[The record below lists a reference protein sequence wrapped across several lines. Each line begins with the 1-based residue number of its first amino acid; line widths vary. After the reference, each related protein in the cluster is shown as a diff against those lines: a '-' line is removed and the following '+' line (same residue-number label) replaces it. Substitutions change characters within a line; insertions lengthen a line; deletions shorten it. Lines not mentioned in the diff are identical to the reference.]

1 MILMTAILLALQAAP
16 TLAMVES
23 LPPGEA
29 GELVLAGRDHG
40 PIAAIV
46 VPRLNDLPPGFA
58 ERQLVERPVAEKDGC
73 VRKRWTVTFAR
84 KAGEAESRPESSDLW
99 AGIEV
104 ALPGLAGC
112 PDDGYVRLDP
122 GLAPIQALP
131 ALKHLDAL
139 RSGDAQ
145 ASFTCSDQTTS
156 DLCGDPKALRRKLA
170 ALSPWAL
177 TRQNE
182 QMIFWLGVPGQV
194 VTEVRYSLAHPKH
207 VTVARRIPAPF

>member
-1 MILMTAILLALQAAP
+1 MILSAVAVMLQAAP

-29 GELVLAGRDHG
+29 GGLVLAGKDHG

-58 ERQLVERPVAEKDGC
+58 ERQLVERPVAEKGAC

-84 KAGEAESRPESSDLW
+84 KAGETESRVESSDIW
-99 AGIEV
+99 AGIEI

-112 PDDGYVRLDP
+112 PDDDYLRLDP
-122 GLAPIQALP
+122 GLKPIQALP

-139 RSGDAQ
+139 RRGDAQ

-156 DLCGDPKALRRKLA
+156 DLCADPKALRQKLA

-177 TRQNE
+177 TRQNG
-182 QMIFWLGVPGQV
+182 QMVFWLGVPGEV
-194 VTEVRYSLAHPKH
+194 VTELRYSTDRLDQ
-207 VTVARRIPAPF
+207 VTVSRKIPAPF